1 MTTQLNSKRR
11 LAPYILV
18 ELSNITSV
26 AASAMVFIA
35 LPWLALELTGSAA
48 SAGALVAL
56 TSIPGIFF
64 GPILGTLIDRIGRR
78 LSGYIAEGLSAITI
92 LMIPI
97 ANAFIEITIVLLV
110 LLALSRAMV
119 NPAGG
124 TARKSIIPDVA
135 GPAGLSLERANSIHE
150 AVFATGFAIGPAVG
164 ALFIGLI
171 GPYDVFIV
179 VAIFSAASA
188 VSMFFVRTSEA
199 RGDGVSETGS
209 LLKDTLY
216 GAKTILKTPAVLLG
230 MGFVMTLAMIYLPTE
245 MVVLPAHFNALDN
258 AEGLG
263 FLISTMAGASVAGA
277 LLFEKLQRRF
287 KYSTILKFGFIGLG
301 SSVLLMSLLPPF
313 WVLLILGAVLG
324 FSWGPL
330 MPMLNTVIQ
339 RVIPENMRGRV
350 FGIEMTIWGAGPTLT
365 AVGVGLAVDGVGVQ
379 PVYFVLACIVL
390 TLAVLITFNKSNKQL
405 DAARDLAPVN

>member
-1 MTTQLNSKRR
+1 
-11 LAPYILV
+11 LARQKGSTLPYLLV

-26 AASAMVFIA
+26 ISGSMVFIA
-35 LPWLALELTGSAA
+35 LPWLALEITGSAA

-78 LSGYIAEGLSAITI
+78 ISGFISEVLTALTI
-92 LMIPI
+92 LLIPI
-97 ANAFIEITIVLLV
+97 VHNSIEISFALLV
-110 LLALSRAMV
+110 LLALGRAIV
-119 NPAGG
+119 SPASS

-135 GPAGLSLERANSIHE
+135 GPSGLSLERANSIHE
-150 AVFATGFAIGPAVG
+150 AVFATGFAIGPAVA

-171 GPYDVFIV
+171 GPFDVFYV
-179 VAIFSAASA
+179 VALFSTLSA
-188 VSMFFVRTSEA
+188 TALFFVRTKES

-209 LLKDTLY
+209 LLQDTIL

-230 MGFVMTLAMIYLPTE
+230 LSFVMTLAMIYLPTE
-245 MVVLPAHFNALDN
+245 MVVLPAHFNALDY

-263 FLISTMAGASVAGA
+263 LLISTMAGASVVGA
-277 LLFEKLQRRF
+277 LLFEKLQTRF

-313 WVLLILGAVLG
+313 WVMLILGAVLG

-365 AVGVGLAVDGVGVQ
+365 AVVVGLAVDGVGVQ
-379 PVYFVLACIVL
+379 PVYFVLAVIVL
-390 TLAVLITFNKSNKQL
+390 ALSVFVSFNKSNKQL
-405 DAARDLAPVN
+405 DAARDLAPAI

>member
-1 MTTQLNSKRR
+1 LANSKRR
-11 LAPYILV
+11 MAPYIFV
-18 ELSNITSV
+18 EFSNITSV
-26 AASAMVFIA
+26 ASNSMVFIA

-56 TSIPGIFF
+56 TSIPGLFF

-78 LSGYIAEGLSAITI
+78 ISGYISEALSALTI

-97 ANAFIEITIVLLV
+97 ANAFVDITIVLLV
-110 LLALSRAMV
+110 LLALSRALV
-119 NPAGG
+119 SPAGG

-171 GPYDVFIV
+171 GPFDVFIV
-179 VAIFSAASA
+179 VAIFSAISA
-188 VSMFFVRTSEA
+188 VSMFLVRTKES

-209 LLKDTLY
+209 LLRDTLL

-230 MGFVMTLAMIYLPTE
+230 MSFVMTLAMIYLPTE
-245 MVVLPAHFNALDN
+245 MVVLPAHFNKIDN

-263 FLISTMAGASVAGA
+263 ILISTMAGASVVGA
-277 LLFEKLQRRF
+277 LLFERLQKKF
-287 KYSTILKFGFIGLG
+287 KYSTILKLGFIGLG

-313 WVLLILGAVLG
+313 WILLILGAVLG

-339 RVIPENMRGRV
+339 RVVPENMRGRV

-365 AVGVGLAVDGVGVQ
+365 AVGVGLAVDGLGVQ
-379 PVYFVLACIVL
+379 PVYFFLASIVLA
-390 TLAVLITFNKSNKQL
+390 LAVFVSFNKTNRQL
-405 DAARDLAPVN
+405 DAARDLAPAI

>member
-1 MTTQLNSKRR
+1 M
-11 LAPYILV
+11 PYLLV

-26 AASAMVFIA
+26 ISGSMVFIA
-35 LPWLALELTGSAA
+35 LPWLALEITGSAA

-78 LSGYIAEGLSAITI
+78 ISGFISEVLTALTI
-92 LMIPI
+92 LLIPVVHSS
-97 ANAFIEITIVLLV
+97 IEITFALLV
-110 LLALSRAMV
+110 LLALGRAIV
-119 NPAGG
+119 SPASS

-135 GPAGLSLERANSIHE
+135 GPSGLSLERANSIHE
-150 AVFATGFAIGPAVG
+150 AVFATGFAIGPAVA

-171 GPYDVFIV
+171 GPFDVFYV
-179 VAIFSAASA
+179 VAVFSTLSA
-188 VSMFFVRTSEA
+188 TALFFVRTKES

-209 LLKDTLY
+209 LLQDTIL
-216 GAKTILKTPAVLLG
+216 GAKTVLKTPAVLLG
-230 MGFVMTLAMIYLPTE
+230 LSFVMTLAMIYLPIE
-245 MVVLPAHFNALDN
+245 MVVLPAHFNALDY

-263 FLISTMAGASVAGA
+263 ILISTMAGASVVGA
-277 LLFEKLQRRF
+277 LLFEKLQKKF
-287 KYSTILKFGFIGLG
+287 KYSTIMKFGFIGLG

-365 AVGVGLAVDGVGVQ
+365 AVAVGIAVDGVGVQ
-379 PVYFVLACIVL
+379 PVYLFLAVIVL
-390 TLAVLITFNKSNKQL
+390 VLSVFVSFNKSNKQL
-405 DAARDLAPVN
+405 DAARDLAPAT

>member
-1 MTTQLNSKRR
+1 
-11 LAPYILV
+11 
-18 ELSNITSV
+18 
-26 AASAMVFIA
+26 MVFIA
-35 LPWLALELTGSAA
+35 LPWLALEITGSAA

-78 LSGYIAEGLSAITI
+78 ISGFISEVLTAVTI
-92 LMIPI
+92 LLIPVVH
-97 ANAFIEITIVLLV
+97 NSIEISFALLV
-110 LLALSRAMV
+110 LLALGRAIV
-119 NPAGG
+119 SPASS

-135 GPAGLSLERANSIHE
+135 GPSGLSLERANSIHE
-150 AVFATGFAIGPAVG
+150 AVFATGFAIGPAVA

-171 GPYDVFIV
+171 GPFDVFYV
-179 VAIFSAASA
+179 VAFFSTLSA
-188 VSMFFVRTSEA
+188 TALFFVRTKES

-209 LLKDTLY
+209 LLQDTIL
-216 GAKTILKTPAVLLG
+216 GAKTVLKTPAVLLG
-230 MGFVMTLAMIYLPTE
+230 LSFVMTLAMIYLPIE
-245 MVVLPAHFNALDN
+245 MVVLPAHFNALDY

-263 FLISTMAGASVAGA
+263 ILISTMAGASVVGA
-277 LLFEKLQRRF
+277 LLFEKLQKKF
-287 KYSTILKFGFIGLG
+287 KYSTIMKFGFIGLG
-301 SSVLLMSLLPPF
+301 TSVLLMSLLPPF

-365 AVGVGLAVDGVGVQ
+365 AVAVGIAVDGVGVQ
-379 PVYFVLACIVL
+379 PVYLFLAVIVL
-390 TLAVLITFNKSNKQL
+390 VLSVFVSFNKSNKQL
-405 DAARDLAPVN
+405 DAARDLAPAT

>member
-1 MTTQLNSKRR
+1 M
-11 LAPYILV
+11 APYIFV
-18 ELSNITSV
+18 EFSNITSV
-26 AASAMVFIA
+26 ASNSMVFIA

-56 TSIPGIFF
+56 TSIPGLFF

-78 LSGYIAEGLSAITI
+78 ISGYISEALSALTI

-97 ANAFIEITIVLLV
+97 ANAFVDITIVLLV
-110 LLALSRAMV
+110 LLALSRALV
-119 NPAGG
+119 SPAGG

-171 GPYDVFIV
+171 GPFDVFIV
-179 VAIFSAASA
+179 VAIFSAISA
-188 VSMFFVRTSEA
+188 VSMFLVRTKES

-209 LLKDTLY
+209 LLRDTLL

-230 MGFVMTLAMIYLPTE
+230 MSFVMTLAMIYLPTE
-245 MVVLPAHFNALDN
+245 MVVLPAHFNKIDN

-263 FLISTMAGASVAGA
+263 ILISTMAGASVVGA
-277 LLFEKLQRRF
+277 LLFERLQKKF
-287 KYSTILKFGFIGLG
+287 KYSTILKLGFIGLG

-313 WVLLILGAVLG
+313 WILLILGAVLG

-339 RVIPENMRGRV
+339 RVVPENMRGRV

-365 AVGVGLAVDGVGVQ
+365 AVGVGLAVDGLGVQ
-379 PVYFVLACIVL
+379 PVYFFLASIVLA
-390 TLAVLITFNKSNKQL
+390 LAVFVSFNKTNKQL
-405 DAARDLAPVN
+405 DAARDLAPAT

>member
-1 MTTQLNSKRR
+1 M
-11 LAPYILV
+11 V

-26 AASAMVFIA
+26 ISGSMVFIA
-35 LPWLALELTGSAA
+35 LPWLALEITGSAA

-78 LSGYIAEGLSAITI
+78 VSGFISEVLTALTI
-92 LMIPI
+92 LLIPI
-97 ANAFIEITIVLLV
+97 VHNSIEISFALLV
-110 LLALSRAMV
+110 LLALGRAIV
-119 NPAGG
+119 SPASS

-135 GPAGLSLERANSIHE
+135 GPSGLSLERANSIHE
-150 AVFATGFAIGPAVG
+150 AVFATGFAIGPAVA

-171 GPYDVFIV
+171 GPFDVFYV
-179 VAIFSAASA
+179 VALFSTLSA
-188 VSMFFVRTSEA
+188 TALFFVRTKES

-209 LLKDTLY
+209 LLQDTVL

-230 MGFVMTLAMIYLPTE
+230 LSFVMTLAMIYLPTE
-245 MVVLPAHFNALDN
+245 MVVLPAHFNALDY

-263 FLISTMAGASVAGA
+263 LLISTMAGASVVGA
-277 LLFEKLQRRF
+277 LLFEKLQKRF
-287 KYSTILKFGFIGLG
+287 KYSTIMKFGFIGLG
-301 SSVLLMSLLPPF
+301 SSVLLMSFLPPF
-313 WVLLILGAVLG
+313 WVMLILGAVLG

-339 RVIPENMRGRV
+339 RVIPENMLGRV

-365 AVGVGLAVDGVGVQ
+365 AVVVGIAVDGVGVQ
-379 PVYFVLACIVL
+379 PVYFVLAVIVL
-390 TLAVLITFNKSNKQL
+390 ALSVFVSFNKSNKQL
-405 DAARDLAPVN
+405 DAARDLAPAV

>member
-1 MTTQLNSKRR
+1 
-11 LAPYILV
+11 
-18 ELSNITSV
+18 
-26 AASAMVFIA
+26 MVFIA
-35 LPWLALELTGSAA
+35 LPWLALEITGSAA

-78 LSGYIAEGLSAITI
+78 ISGFISEVLTALTI
-92 LMIPI
+92 LLIPVVHSS
-97 ANAFIEITIVLLV
+97 IEISFALLV
-110 LLALSRAMV
+110 LLALGRAIV
-119 NPAGG
+119 SPASS

-135 GPAGLSLERANSIHE
+135 GPSGLSLERANSIHE
-150 AVFATGFAIGPAVG
+150 AVFATGFAIGPAVA

-171 GPYDVFIV
+171 GPFDVFYV
-179 VAIFSAASA
+179 VALFSTLSA
-188 VSMFFVRTSEA
+188 IALFFVRTKES

-209 LLKDTLY
+209 LLQDTIL

-230 MGFVMTLAMIYLPTE
+230 LSFVMTLAMIYLPTE
-245 MVVLPAHFNALDN
+245 MVVLPAHFNALDY

-263 FLISTMAGASVAGA
+263 LLISTMASASVVGA
-277 LLFEKLQRRF
+277 LLFEKLQKRI
-287 KYSTILKFGFIGLG
+287 KYSTIMKFGFIGLG
-301 SSVLLMSLLPPF
+301 SSVLLMSFLPPF
-313 WVLLILGAVLG
+313 WVMLILGAVLG

-365 AVGVGLAVDGVGVQ
+365 AVVVGIAVDGVGVQ
-379 PVYFVLACIVL
+379 PVYFVLAVIVL
-390 TLAVLITFNKSNKQL
+390 ALSVFVSFNKSNKQL
-405 DAARDLAPVN
+405 DAARDLAPAT

>member
-1 MTTQLNSKRR
+1 
-11 LAPYILV
+11 
-18 ELSNITSV
+18 
-26 AASAMVFIA
+26 MVFIA
-35 LPWLALELTGSAA
+35 LPWLALEITGSAA

-78 LSGYIAEGLSAITI
+78 ISGFISEVLTAVTI
-92 LMIPI
+92 LLIPVVH
-97 ANAFIEITIVLLV
+97 NSIEISFALLV
-110 LLALSRAMV
+110 LLALGRAIV
-119 NPAGG
+119 SPASS

-135 GPAGLSLERANSIHE
+135 GPSGLSLERANSIHE
-150 AVFATGFAIGPAVG
+150 AVFATGFAIGPAVA

-171 GPYDVFIV
+171 GPFDVFYV
-179 VAIFSAASA
+179 VAFFSTLSA
-188 VSMFFVRTSEA
+188 TALFFVRTKES

-209 LLKDTLY
+209 LLQDTIL
-216 GAKTILKTPAVLLG
+216 GAKTVLRTPAVLLG
-230 MGFVMTLAMIYLPTE
+230 LSFVMTLAMIYLPIE
-245 MVVLPAHFNALDN
+245 MVVLPAHFNALDY

-263 FLISTMAGASVAGA
+263 ILISTMAGASVVGA
-277 LLFEKLQRRF
+277 LLFEKLQKKF
-287 KYSTILKFGFIGLG
+287 KYSTIMKFGFIGLG

-365 AVGVGLAVDGVGVQ
+365 AVVVGIAVDGFGVQ
-379 PVYFVLACIVL
+379 PVYFVLAVIVL
-390 TLAVLITFNKSNKQL
+390 ALSVFVSFNKSNKQL
-405 DAARDLAPVN
+405 DAARDLAPAT

>member
-1 MTTQLNSKRR
+1 
-11 LAPYILV
+11 
-18 ELSNITSV
+18 
-26 AASAMVFIA
+26 MVFIA
-35 LPWLALELTGSAA
+35 LPWLALEITGSAA

-78 LSGYIAEGLSAITI
+78 ISGFISEVLTALTI
-92 LMIPI
+92 LLIPI
-97 ANAFIEITIVLLV
+97 VHNSIEISFALLV
-110 LLALSRAMV
+110 LLALGRAIV
-119 NPAGG
+119 SPASS

-135 GPAGLSLERANSIHE
+135 GPSGLSLERANSIHE
-150 AVFATGFAIGPAVG
+150 AVFATGFAIGPAVA

-171 GPYDVFIV
+171 GPFDVFYV
-179 VAIFSAASA
+179 VAFFSAMSA
-188 VSMFFVRTSEA
+188 IALFLVRTKES

-209 LLKDTLY
+209 LLQDTIL

-230 MGFVMTLAMIYLPTE
+230 LGFVMTLAMVYLPTE
-245 MVVLPAHFNALDN
+245 MVVLPAHFNALDY

-263 FLISTMAGASVAGA
+263 LLISTMAGASVVGA
-277 LLFEKLQRRF
+277 LLFEKLQKMF

-301 SSVLLMSLLPPF
+301 SSVLLMSFLPPF

-365 AVGVGLAVDGVGVQ
+365 AVAVGIAVDGVGVQ
-379 PVYFVLACIVL
+379 PVYFFLAVIVLALSVF
-390 TLAVLITFNKSNKQL
+390 VSFNKSNKQL
-405 DAARDLAPVN
+405 DAARDLAPAI

>member
-1 MTTQLNSKRR
+1 M
-11 LAPYILV
+11 APYLLV

-26 AASAMVFIA
+26 IAQSMVFIA
-35 LPWLALELTGSAA
+35 LPWLALEITGSAA

-78 LSGYIAEGLSAITI
+78 ISGIISETLAAITI
-92 LMIPI
+92 LLIPVVHNSVEVSF
-97 ANAFIEITIVLLV
+97 ALLV
-110 LLALSRAMV
+110 LLALGRAMV
-119 NPAGG
+119 APAGG
-124 TARKSIIPDVA
+124 TSRKSIIPDVA
-135 GPAGLSLERANSIHE
+135 GPARLSLERANSIHE

-171 GPYDVFIV
+171 GPFDVFYV
-179 VAIFSAASA
+179 VAVFSALSA
-188 VSMFFVRTSEA
+188 TAMFFVKTKEA

-209 LLKDTLY
+209 LLKDTVL
-216 GAKTILKTPAVLLG
+216 GVKTILKTPAVLLG
-230 MGFVMTLAMIYLPTE
+230 MSFVMTLAMIYLPTE
-245 MVVLPAHFNALDN
+245 MVVLPAHFNGIKS

-263 FLISTMAGASVAGA
+263 LLISTMAGASVLGA
-277 LLFEKLQRRF
+277 LLFERLQKLL
-287 KYSTILKFGFIGLG
+287 KYSTIMKLGFIGIG
-301 SSVLLMSLLPPF
+301 TSVLLMSFLPPF
-313 WVLLILGAVLG
+313 WLLLILGAVLG

-365 AVGVGLAVDGVGVQ
+365 AVAVGLAVDGFGVQ
-379 PVYFVLACIVL
+379 PVYFFLAAIVLAMSVF
-390 TLAVLITFNKSNKQL
+390 VSFNKANKQL
-405 DAARDLAPVN
+405 DAARDLAPQS

>member
-1 MTTQLNSKRR
+1 M
-11 LAPYILV
+11 APYIFV

-26 AASAMVFIA
+26 AANSMVFIA

-56 TSIPGIFF
+56 TSIPGLFF

-78 LSGYIAEGLSAITI
+78 ISGYVSEALAALTI

-97 ANAFIEITIVLLV
+97 VHAFVEITIVLLV
-110 LLALSRAMV
+110 LLAVSRAV
-119 NPAGG
+119 VSPAGV

-135 GPAGLSLERANSIHE
+135 APAGLSLERANSIHE

-171 GPYDVFIV
+171 GPFDVFIV
-179 VAIFSAASA
+179 VAIFSAISA
-188 VSMFFVRTSEA
+188 VAMFLVRTPES

-209 LLKDTLY
+209 LIKDTVL

-245 MVVLPAHFNALDN
+245 MVVLPAHFNKIDN

-263 FLISTMAGASVAGA
+263 ILISTMAGASVVGA
-277 LLFEKLQRRF
+277 LLFERLQKRF
-287 KYSTILKFGFIGLG
+287 RYSTILKFGFIGLG

-313 WVLLILGAVLG
+313 WILLVLGAVLG

-339 RVIPENMRGRV
+339 RVVPENMRGRV

-379 PVYFVLACIVL
+379 PVYFFLASIVLA
-390 TLAVLITFNKSNKQL
+390 LAVFITFNKANKYL
-405 DAARDLAPVN
+405 DAARDLAPAT

>member
-1 MTTQLNSKRR
+1 MV
-11 LAPYILV
+11 PYLLV

-26 AASAMVFIA
+26 IAQSMVFIA
-35 LPWLALELTGSAA
+35 LPWLALEITGSAA

-78 LSGYIAEGLSAITI
+78 ISGIISETLAAITI
-92 LMIPI
+92 LLIPVVHSS
-97 ANAFIEITIVLLV
+97 IEITFALLV
-110 LLALSRAMV
+110 LLALGRAIV
-119 NPAGG
+119 SPAGG
-124 TARKSIIPDVA
+124 TSRKSIIPDVA

-171 GPYDVFIV
+171 GPFDVFYV
-179 VAIFSAASA
+179 VAVFSALSA
-188 VSMFFVRTSEA
+188 TAMLFVKTKEA

-209 LLKDTLY
+209 LMKDTVL
-216 GAKTILKTPAVLLG
+216 GLKTILKTPAVLLG
-230 MGFVMTLAMIYLPTE
+230 MSFVMTLAMIYLPTE
-245 MVVLPAHFNALDN
+245 MVVLPAHFNGIKS

-263 FLISTMAGASVAGA
+263 LLISTMAAASVVGA
-277 LLFEKLQRRF
+277 LLFEKLQKRF
-287 KYSTILKFGFIGLG
+287 KYSTIMKFGFIGLG

-313 WVLLILGAVLG
+313 WILLILGAVLG

-365 AVGVGLAVDGVGVQ
+365 AVAVGIAVDGVGVQ
-379 PVYFVLACIVL
+379 PVYFVLAIIVL
-390 TLAVLITFNKSNKQL
+390 GLSVFVSFNKANKQL
-405 DAARDLAPVN
+405 DAARDLAPAS

>member
-1 MTTQLNSKRR
+1 
-11 LAPYILV
+11 LV

-26 AASAMVFIA
+26 ISGSMVFIA
-35 LPWLALELTGSAA
+35 LPWLALEITGSAA

-78 LSGYIAEGLSAITI
+78 VSGFISEVLTALTI
-92 LMIPI
+92 LLIPVVHSS
-97 ANAFIEITIVLLV
+97 IEISFALLV
-110 LLALSRAMV
+110 LLALGRAIV
-119 NPAGG
+119 SPASS

-135 GPAGLSLERANSIHE
+135 GPSGLSLERANSIHE
-150 AVFATGFAIGPAVG
+150 AVFATGFAIGPAVA

-171 GPYDVFIV
+171 GPFDVFYV
-179 VAIFSAASA
+179 VALFSTLSA
-188 VSMFFVRTSEA
+188 TALFFVRTKES

-209 LLKDTLY
+209 LLQDTIL

-230 MGFVMTLAMIYLPTE
+230 LSFVMTLAMIYLPTE
-245 MVVLPAHFNALDN
+245 MVVLPAHFNALN
-258 AEGLG
+258 YAEGLG
-263 FLISTMAGASVAGA
+263 LLISTMASASVVGA
-277 LLFEKLQRRF
+277 LLFEKLQKRF
-287 KYSTILKFGFIGLG
+287 KYSTIMKFGFIGLG
-301 SSVLLMSLLPPF
+301 SSVLLMSFLPPF
-313 WVLLILGAVLG
+313 WVMLILGAVLG

-365 AVGVGLAVDGVGVQ
+365 AVVVGIAVDGFGVQ
-379 PVYFVLACIVL
+379 PVYFVLAVIVL
-390 TLAVLITFNKSNKQL
+390 ALSVFVSFNKSNKQL
-405 DAARDLAPVN
+405 DAARDLAPAT

>member
-1 MTTQLNSKRR
+1 
-11 LAPYILV
+11 LARQKGSTLPYLLV

-26 AASAMVFIA
+26 ISGSMVFIA
-35 LPWLALELTGSAA
+35 LPWLALEITGSAA

-78 LSGYIAEGLSAITI
+78 ISGFISEVLTALTI
-92 LMIPI
+92 LLIPVVHSS
-97 ANAFIEITIVLLV
+97 IEISFALLV
-110 LLALSRAMV
+110 LLALGRAIV
-119 NPAGG
+119 SPASS

-135 GPAGLSLERANSIHE
+135 GPSGLSLERANSIHE
-150 AVFATGFAIGPAVG
+150 AVFATGFAIGPAVA

-171 GPYDVFIV
+171 GPFDVFYV
-179 VAIFSAASA
+179 VAMFSTLSA
-188 VSMFFVRTSEA
+188 TALFFVRTKES

-209 LLKDTLY
+209 LLQDTIL

-230 MGFVMTLAMIYLPTE
+230 LSFVMTLAMIYLPTE
-245 MVVLPAHFNALDN
+245 MVVLPAHFNALDY

-263 FLISTMAGASVAGA
+263 LLISTMASASVVGA
-277 LLFEKLQRRF
+277 LLFEKLQKRF
-287 KYSTILKFGFIGLG
+287 KYSTIMKFGFIGLG
-301 SSVLLMSLLPPF
+301 SSVLLMSFLPPF
-313 WVLLILGAVLG
+313 WVMLILGAVLG

-365 AVGVGLAVDGVGVQ
+365 AVVVGIAVDGVGVQ
-379 PVYFVLACIVL
+379 PVYFVLAVIVL
-390 TLAVLITFNKSNKQL
+390 ALSVFVSFNKSNKQL
-405 DAARDLAPVN
+405 DAARDLAPAT

>member
-1 MTTQLNSKRR
+1 
-11 LAPYILV
+11 LARQKGSTLPYFLV

-26 AASAMVFIA
+26 ISGSMVFIA
-35 LPWLALELTGSAA
+35 LPWLALEITGSAA

-78 LSGYIAEGLSAITI
+78 ISGFTSEVLTAVTI
-92 LMIPI
+92 LLIPVVHSS
-97 ANAFIEITIVLLV
+97 IEISFALLV
-110 LLALSRAMV
+110 LLALGRAIV
-119 NPAGG
+119 SPASS

-135 GPAGLSLERANSIHE
+135 GPSGLSLERANSIHE
-150 AVFATGFAIGPAVG
+150 AVFATGFAIGPAVA

-171 GPYDVFIV
+171 GPFDVFYV
-179 VAIFSAASA
+179 VAFFSTLSA
-188 VSMFFVRTSEA
+188 TALFFVRTKES

-209 LLKDTLY
+209 LLQDTIL
-216 GAKTILKTPAVLLG
+216 GAKTVLKTPAVLLG
-230 MGFVMTLAMIYLPTE
+230 LSFVMTLAMIYLPIE
-245 MVVLPAHFNALDN
+245 MVVLPAHFNALDY

-263 FLISTMAGASVAGA
+263 ILISTMAGASVVGA
-277 LLFEKLQRRF
+277 LLFEKLQKKF
-287 KYSTILKFGFIGLG
+287 KYSTIMKFGFIGLG

-365 AVGVGLAVDGVGVQ
+365 AVAVGIAVDGVGVQ
-379 PVYFVLACIVL
+379 PVYLFLAVIVL
-390 TLAVLITFNKSNKQL
+390 VLSVFVSFNKSNKQL
-405 DAARDLAPVN
+405 DAARDLAPAN

>member
-1 MTTQLNSKRR
+1 
-11 LAPYILV
+11 LARQKGSTLPYLLV

-26 AASAMVFIA
+26 ISGSMVFIA
-35 LPWLALELTGSAA
+35 LPWLALEITGSAA

-78 LSGYIAEGLSAITI
+78 VSGFISEVLTALTI
-92 LMIPI
+92 LLIPVVHSS
-97 ANAFIEITIVLLV
+97 IEISFALLV
-110 LLALSRAMV
+110 LLALGRAIV
-119 NPAGG
+119 SPASS

-135 GPAGLSLERANSIHE
+135 GPSGLSLERANSIHE
-150 AVFATGFAIGPAVG
+150 AVFATGFAIGPAVA

-171 GPYDVFIV
+171 GPFDVFYV
-179 VAIFSAASA
+179 VALFSTLSA
-188 VSMFFVRTSEA
+188 IALFFVRTKES

-209 LLKDTLY
+209 LLQDTIL

-230 MGFVMTLAMIYLPTE
+230 LSFVMTLAMVYLPTE
-245 MVVLPAHFNALDN
+245 MVVLPAHFNALN
-258 AEGLG
+258 YAEGLG
-263 FLISTMAGASVAGA
+263 LLISTMAGASVVGA
-277 LLFEKLQRRF
+277 LLFEKLQKRF
-287 KYSTILKFGFIGLG
+287 KYSTIMKFGFIGLG
-301 SSVLLMSLLPPF
+301 SSVLLMSFLPPF
-313 WVLLILGAVLG
+313 WVMLILGAVLG

-365 AVGVGLAVDGVGVQ
+365 AVVVGMAVDGVGVQ
-379 PVYFVLACIVL
+379 PVYFVLAVIVL
-390 TLAVLITFNKSNKQL
+390 ALSVFVSFNKSNKQL
-405 DAARDLAPVN
+405 DAARDLAPAT

>member
-1 MTTQLNSKRR
+1 
-11 LAPYILV
+11 LARQKGSTLPYLLV

-26 AASAMVFIA
+26 ISGSMVFIA
-35 LPWLALELTGSAA
+35 LPWLALEITGSAA

-78 LSGYIAEGLSAITI
+78 ISGFISEILTALTI
-92 LMIPI
+92 LLIPVVHSS
-97 ANAFIEITIVLLV
+97 IEISFALLV
-110 LLALSRAMV
+110 LLALGRAIV
-119 NPAGG
+119 SPASS

-135 GPAGLSLERANSIHE
+135 GPSGLSLERANSIHE
-150 AVFATGFAIGPAVG
+150 AVFATGFAIGPAVA

-171 GPYDVFIV
+171 GPFDVFYV
-179 VAIFSAASA
+179 VAFFSTLSA
-188 VSMFFVRTSEA
+188 TALFFVRTKES

-209 LLKDTLY
+209 LLQDTIL

-230 MGFVMTLAMIYLPTE
+230 LSFVMTLAMIYLPTE
-245 MVVLPAHFNALDN
+245 MVVLPAHFNALDY

-263 FLISTMAGASVAGA
+263 LLISTMAGASVVGA
-277 LLFEKLQRRF
+277 LLFERLQKTF

-301 SSVLLMSLLPPF
+301 TAVLLMSLLPPF
-313 WVLLILGAVLG
+313 WIMLILGAVLG

-365 AVGVGLAVDGVGVQ
+365 AVVVGLAVDGVGVQ
-379 PVYFVLACIVL
+379 PVYFVLAAIVL
-390 TLAVLITFNKSNKQL
+390 ALSVFVSFNKSNKQL
-405 DAARDLAPVN
+405 DAARDLAPAS

>member
-1 MTTQLNSKRR
+1 M
-11 LAPYILV
+11 APYLLV

-26 AASAMVFIA
+26 IAQSMVFIA
-35 LPWLALELTGSAA
+35 LPWLALEITGSAA

-78 LSGYIAEGLSAITI
+78 ISGIISESLAAITI
-92 LMIPI
+92 LLIPVVH
-97 ANAFIEITIVLLV
+97 NSIEVSFALLV
-110 LLALSRAMV
+110 LLALGRAIV
-119 NPAGG
+119 SPAGG
-124 TARKSIIPDVA
+124 TSRKSIIPDVA

-171 GPYDVFIV
+171 GPFDVFYV
-179 VAIFSAASA
+179 VAVFSALSA
-188 VSMFFVRTSEA
+188 TAMLFVKTKEA

-209 LLKDTLY
+209 LLKDTVL

-230 MGFVMTLAMIYLPTE
+230 MSFVMTLAMIYLPTE
-245 MVVLPAHFNALDN
+245 MVVLPAHFNDIKS

-263 FLISTMAGASVAGA
+263 LLISTMAAASVVGA
-277 LLFEKLQRRF
+277 LLFEKLQKMFR
-287 KYSTILKFGFIGLG
+287 YSTIMKFGFIGLG

-313 WVLLILGAVLG
+313 WILLILGAVLG

-365 AVGVGLAVDGVGVQ
+365 AVAVGIAVDGVGVQ
-379 PVYFVLACIVL
+379 PVYFVLAVIVL
-390 TLAVLITFNKSNKQL
+390 ALAVFVSFNKTNKDL
-405 DAARDLAPVN
+405 DAARDLAPVS

>member
-1 MTTQLNSKRR
+1 M
-11 LAPYILV
+11 PYLLV

-26 AASAMVFIA
+26 ISGSMVFIA
-35 LPWLALELTGSAA
+35 LPWLALEITGSAA

-78 LSGYIAEGLSAITI
+78 ISGFISEVLTAVTI
-92 LMIPI
+92 LLIPVVH
-97 ANAFIEITIVLLV
+97 NSIEISFALLV
-110 LLALSRAMV
+110 LLALGRAIV
-119 NPAGG
+119 SPASS

-135 GPAGLSLERANSIHE
+135 GPSGLSLERANSIHE
-150 AVFATGFAIGPAVG
+150 AVFATGFAIGPAVA

-171 GPYDVFIV
+171 GPFDVFYV
-179 VAIFSAASA
+179 VAFFSTLSA
-188 VSMFFVRTSEA
+188 TALFFVRTKES

-209 LLKDTLY
+209 LLQDTIL
-216 GAKTILKTPAVLLG
+216 GAKTVLRTPAVLLG
-230 MGFVMTLAMIYLPTE
+230 LSFVMTLAMIYLPIE
-245 MVVLPAHFNALDN
+245 MVVLPAHFNALDY

-263 FLISTMAGASVAGA
+263 ILISTMAGASVVGA
-277 LLFEKLQRRF
+277 LLFEKLQKKF
-287 KYSTILKFGFIGLG
+287 KYSTIMKFGFIGLG

-365 AVGVGLAVDGVGVQ
+365 AVVVGIAVDGVGVQ
-379 PVYFVLACIVL
+379 PVYFVLATIVL
-390 TLAVLITFNKSNKQL
+390 ALSVFVSFNKSNKQL
-405 DAARDLAPVN
+405 DAARDLAPAI

>member
-1 MTTQLNSKRR
+1 M
-11 LAPYILV
+11 APYIFV

-26 AASAMVFIA
+26 AANSMVFIA

-56 TSIPGIFF
+56 TSIPGLFF

-78 LSGYIAEGLSAITI
+78 ISGYVSEALAALTI

-97 ANAFIEITIVLLV
+97 VHAFVEITIVLLV
-110 LLALSRAMV
+110 LLAVSRAV
-119 NPAGG
+119 VSPAGV

-135 GPAGLSLERANSIHE
+135 APAGLSLERANSIHE

-171 GPYDVFIV
+171 GPFDVFIV
-179 VAIFSAASA
+179 VAIFSAISA
-188 VSMFFVRTSEA
+188 VAMFLVRTPES

-209 LLKDTLY
+209 LIKDTVL

-245 MVVLPAHFNALDN
+245 MVVLPAHFNKIDN

-263 FLISTMAGASVAGA
+263 ILISTMAGASVVGA
-277 LLFEKLQRRF
+277 LLFERLQKRF
-287 KYSTILKFGFIGLG
+287 RYSTILKFGFIGLG

-313 WVLLILGAVLG
+313 WILLVLGAVLG

-339 RVIPENMRGRV
+339 RVVPENMRGRV

-365 AVGVGLAVDGVGVQ
+365 AVAVGLAVDGVGVQ
-379 PVYFVLACIVL
+379 PVYFFLASIVLA
-390 TLAVLITFNKSNKQL
+390 LAVFITFNKANKYL
-405 DAARDLAPVN
+405 DAARDLAPAT

>member
-1 MTTQLNSKRR
+1 LKTQRR
-11 LAPYILV
+11 MAPYLFV

-26 AASAMVFIA
+26 ISGSMVFIA
-35 LPWLALELTGSAA
+35 LPWLALEITGSAA

-78 LSGYIAEGLSAITI
+78 ISGFISEVLTALTI
-92 LMIPI
+92 LLIPVVHSS
-97 ANAFIEITIVLLV
+97 IEITFALLV
-110 LLALSRAMV
+110 LLALGRAIV
-119 NPAGG
+119 SPASS

-150 AVFATGFAIGPAVG
+150 AVFATGFAIGPAVA

-171 GPYDVFIV
+171 GPFDVFYV
-179 VAIFSAASA
+179 VALFSALSA
-188 VSMFFVRTSEA
+188 TALFLVKTAEA
-199 RGDGVSETGS
+199 RGDGISETGS
-209 LLKDTLY
+209 LLQDTIL
-216 GAKTILKTPAVLLG
+216 GARTILKTPAVLLG

-245 MVVLPAHFNALDN
+245 MVVLPAHFNALDY

-263 FLISTMAGASVAGA
+263 LLISTMAGASVVGA
-277 LLFEKLQRRF
+277 LLFERLQKTF
-287 KYSTILKFGFIGLG
+287 KYSTILKLGFIGLG

-313 WVLLILGAVLG
+313 WILLILGAVLG

-365 AVGVGLAVDGVGVQ
+365 AVAVGIAVDGVGVQ
-379 PVYFVLACIVL
+379 PVYFVLAAIVL
-390 TLAVLITFNKSNKQL
+390 ALSVFVSFNKSNKQL
-405 DAARDLAPVN
+405 DAARDLAPAI

>member
-1 MTTQLNSKRR
+1 LTKTKRR
-11 LAPYILV
+11 MAPYLLV

-26 AASAMVFIA
+26 IAQSMVFIA
-35 LPWLALELTGSAA
+35 LPWLALEITGSAA

-78 LSGYIAEGLSAITI
+78 ISGIISESLAAITI
-92 LMIPI
+92 LLIPVVH
-97 ANAFIEITIVLLV
+97 NSIEVSFALLV
-110 LLALSRAMV
+110 LLALGRAIV
-119 NPAGG
+119 SPAGG
-124 TARKSIIPDVA
+124 TSRKSIIPDVA

-171 GPYDVFIV
+171 GPFDVFYV
-179 VAIFSAASA
+179 VAVFSALSA
-188 VSMFFVRTSEA
+188 TAMLFVKTKEA
-199 RGDGVSETGS
+199 RGDGISETGS
-209 LLKDTLY
+209 LLKDTVL

-230 MGFVMTLAMIYLPTE
+230 MSFVMTLAMIYLPTE
-245 MVVLPAHFNALDN
+245 MVVLPAHFNDIKS

-263 FLISTMAGASVAGA
+263 LLISTMAAASVVGA
-277 LLFEKLQRRF
+277 LLFEKLQKLF
-287 KYSTILKFGFIGLG
+287 KYSTIMKFGFIGLG

-313 WVLLILGAVLG
+313 WILLILGAVLG

-365 AVGVGLAVDGVGVQ
+365 AVAVGIAVDGVGVQ
-379 PVYFVLACIVL
+379 PVYFVLAIIVL
-390 TLAVLITFNKSNKQL
+390 GLSVFVSFNKANKQL
-405 DAARDLAPVN
+405 DAARDLAPAV

>member
-1 MTTQLNSKRR
+1 
-11 LAPYILV
+11 LARQKGSTLPYLLV

-26 AASAMVFIA
+26 ISGSMVFIA
-35 LPWLALELTGSAA
+35 LPWLALEITGSAA

-78 LSGYIAEGLSAITI
+78 ISGFISEVLTALTI
-92 LMIPI
+92 LLIPI
-97 ANAFIEITIVLLV
+97 VHNSIEISFALLV
-110 LLALSRAMV
+110 LLALGRAIV
-119 NPAGG
+119 SPASS

-135 GPAGLSLERANSIHE
+135 GPSGLSLERANSIHE
-150 AVFATGFAIGPAVG
+150 AVFATGFAIGPAVA

-171 GPYDVFIV
+171 GPFDVFYV
-179 VAIFSAASA
+179 VALFSTLSA
-188 VSMFFVRTSEA
+188 TALFFVRTKES

-209 LLKDTLY
+209 LLQDTIL

-230 MGFVMTLAMIYLPTE
+230 LSFVMTLAMIYLPTE
-245 MVVLPAHFNALDN
+245 MVVLPAHFNALN
-258 AEGLG
+258 YAEGLG
-263 FLISTMAGASVAGA
+263 LLISTMASASVVGA
-277 LLFEKLQRRF
+277 LLFEKLQKRF
-287 KYSTILKFGFIGLG
+287 KYSTIMKFGFIGLG
-301 SSVLLMSLLPPF
+301 SSVLLMSFLPPF
-313 WVLLILGAVLG
+313 WVMLILGAVLG

-365 AVGVGLAVDGVGVQ
+365 AVVVGIAVDGVGVQ
-379 PVYFVLACIVL
+379 PVYFVLAVIVL
-390 TLAVLITFNKSNKQL
+390 ALSVFVSFNKSNKQL
-405 DAARDLAPVN
+405 DAARDLAPAT